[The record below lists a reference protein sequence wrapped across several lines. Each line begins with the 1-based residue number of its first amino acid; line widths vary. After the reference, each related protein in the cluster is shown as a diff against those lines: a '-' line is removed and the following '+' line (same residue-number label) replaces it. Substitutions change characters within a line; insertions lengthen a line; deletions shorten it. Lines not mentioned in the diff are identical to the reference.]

1 MKPTI
6 LITGAGSGF
15 GLGAS
20 IELAR
25 RGYDVIATTQILAQ
39 ITGVKA
45 AAEAAGVELRAEK
58 LDVTDAADRK
68 RAEDWNVDVLVNNAG
83 IGESGP
89 IAEISVDL
97 VRANFETNVFGGL
110 ELTQGLIRGMLKK
123 GGGKIVN
130 ISSIA
135 GRITI
140 PYIGP
145 YCMTKHALEVL
156 SESLRAEL
164 EHHNIKVVV
173 IEPGPYATGFNELL
187 MASKYRWFN
196 ENSLFAGDLE
206 MIKKSESDILKDQFD
221 SSPVV
226 VQHPDSLIS
235 LIADVVEDPSP
246 AFRYCA
252 PKQWNENVRNMLIE
266 NANDSVGK
274 G

>member
-1 MKPTI
+1 MNQTV

-20 IELAR
+20 LELAR

-45 AAEAAGVELRAEK
+45 AAEAAGVELRVEK
-58 LDVTDAADRK
+58 LDVQDSADRK
-68 RAEDWNVDVLVNNAG
+68 RAENWDVNVLVNNAG

-89 IAEISVDL
+89 LAEISVDL
-97 VRANFETNVFGGL
+97 VRANFETNVFGAL
-110 ELTQGLIRGMLKK
+110 ELTQGLLKGMLKK

-140 PYIGP
+140 PYLGC
-145 YCMTKHALEVL
+145 YCMTKHALEVV
-156 SESLRAEL
+156 SEALRAEL
-164 EHHNIKVVV
+164 EHHNIKVVI

-196 ENSLFAGDLE
+196 ENSLFAGDME
-206 MIKKSESDILKDQFD
+206 IIKNSETDILKNQFD
-221 SSPVV
+221 SDPVIAE
-226 VQHPDSLIS
+226 QPESLIS
-235 LIADVVEDPSP
+235 LIADVVEDPNP

-252 PKQWNENVRNMLIE
+252 PKQWNENVRKMRIE

-274 G
+274 Y

>member
-1 MKPTI
+1 MSQTV

-25 RGYDVIATTQILAQ
+25 RGCNVIATTQIVAQ
-39 ITGVKA
+39 ITGVNA
-45 AAEAAGVELRAEK
+45 AAEAAGVKLRAEK
-58 LDVTDAADRK
+58 LDVRDSIDRK
-68 RAEDWNVDVLVNNAG
+68 RAEEWRVDVLVNNAG

-89 IAEISVDL
+89 IGEISADL
-97 VRANFETNVFGGL
+97 VRSNFETNVFGPL
-110 ELTQGLIRGMLKK
+110 ELTQAVLKGMLKK
-123 GGGKIVN
+123 GSGKIVN

-135 GRITI
+135 GRITV
-140 PYIGP
+140 PYLGP
-145 YCMTKHALEVL
+145 YCMTKHAMEVL
-156 SESLRAEL
+156 SETLRAEL

-196 ENSLFAGDLE
+196 ENSLFAGDMDLV
-206 MIKKSESDILKDQFD
+206 KKSETEILENQFD
-221 SSPVV
+221 TGPVV
-226 VQHPDSLIS
+226 AEHPDSMIS
-235 LIADVVEDPSP
+235 LIADVVEDPDP

-252 PKQWNENVRNMLIE
+252 PKQWNENVRTALIE
-266 NANDSVGK
+266 NANNSVGR

>member
-1 MKPTI
+1 MNQTV

-20 IELAR
+20 LELAR

-39 ITGVKA
+39 ITGVMA
-45 AAEAAGVELRAEK
+45 AAEAAGVKLRAEK
-58 LDVTDAADRK
+58 LDVQDSADRK
-68 RAEDWNVDVLVNNAG
+68 RAEDWDVDVLVNNAG

-89 IAEISVDL
+89 LGEISVDL
-97 VRANFETNVFGGL
+97 VRANFETNVFGAL
-110 ELTQGLIRGMLKK
+110 ELTQGVLKGMVKK

-140 PYIGP
+140 PYLGP
-145 YCMTKHALEVL
+145 YCMTKHALEVV
-156 SESLRAEL
+156 SEALRAEL

-196 ENSLFAGDLE
+196 ENSLFAGDME
-206 MIKKSESDILKDQFD
+206 IIKNAETDILKNQFNSD
-221 SSPVV
+221 PVV
-226 VQHPDSLIS
+226 AEQP
-235 LIADVVEDPSP
+235 
-246 AFRYCA
+246 
-252 PKQWNENVRNMLIE
+252 
-266 NANDSVGK
+266 
-274 G
+274 

>member
-1 MKPTI
+1 MNQTV

-25 RGYDVIATTQILAQ
+25 RGYDVVATTQIVAQ
-39 ITGVKA
+39 ITGVRA
-45 AAEAAGVELRAEK
+45 AAEAAGVQLRAEK
-58 LDVTDAADRK
+58 LDVLDSADRR
-68 RAEDWNVDVLVNNAG
+68 RAEEWGVDVLVNNAG

-89 IAEISVDL
+89 IGEIPVDL
-97 VRANFETNVFGGL
+97 VRANFETNVFGPL
-110 ELTQGLIRGMLKK
+110 QLTQGLLKGMLKK

-135 GRITI
+135 GRIAI

-156 SESLRAEL
+156 SEAMRVEL
-164 EHHNIKVVV
+164 EHHHIKVVV

-187 MASKYRWFN
+187 MASKYRWFH
-196 ENSLFAGDLE
+196 ENSLFAGD
-206 MIKKSESDILKDQFD
+206 MDRVRKSETDILENQFD
-221 SSPVV
+221 SGPVV
-226 VQHPDSLIS
+226 AEDPEGLVSLVV
-235 LIADVVEDPSP
+235 DVVEDPDP

-252 PKQWNENVRNMLIE
+252 PKQWNENVRKILIE
-266 NANDSVGK
+266 NAHKSVGRC
-274 G
+274 

>member
-1 MKPTI
+1 MNQTI

-20 IELAR
+20 LELAR
-25 RGYDVIATTQILAQ
+25 RGNDVIATTQIVSQ
-39 ITGVKA
+39 ITGVKIA
-45 AAEAAGVELRAEK
+45 ADAAGVKLRVEK
-58 LDVTDAADRK
+58 LDIQDPADRK
-68 RAEDWNVDVLVNNAG
+68 RAEDWDVDVLVNNAG

-89 IAEISVDL
+89 IAEIPVDL
-97 VRANFETNVFGGL
+97 VRVNFETNVFGVL
-110 ELTQGLIRGMLKK
+110 ELTQGVVKGMLKK

-140 PYIGP
+140 PYVGP

-156 SESLRAEL
+156 SEALRAEL

-196 ENSLFAGDLE
+196 ENSLFADDAERIRDSEANILE
-206 MIKKSESDILKDQFD
+206 NQF
-221 SSPVV
+221 SSGPVIAE
-226 VQHPDSLIS
+226 HPDALIS
-235 LIADVVEDPSP
+235 LIADIVEDPAP

-252 PKQWNENVRNMLIE
+252 PKQWNENVREKLIE
-266 NANDSVGK
+266 DANNSVGK
-274 G
+274 Y

>member
-1 MKPTI
+1 MNQTV

-20 IELAR
+20 LELAR
-25 RGYDVIATTQILAQ
+25 RGYDVIATTQVLAQ

-45 AAEAAGVELRAEK
+45 AAEAAGVKLRAEK
-58 LDVTDAADRK
+58 LDVQDVADRK
-68 RAEDWNVDVLVNNAG
+68 RAENWDVDVLVNNAG

-89 IAEISVDL
+89 LGEISVDL
-97 VRANFETNVFGGL
+97 VRANFETNVFGAL
-110 ELTQGLIRGMLKK
+110 ELIQGVLRGMLKK

-140 PYIGP
+140 PYLGS
-145 YCMTKHALEVL
+145 YCMTKHALEVV
-156 SESLRAEL
+156 SEALRAEL
-164 EHHNIKVVV
+164 EHHNIKVVI

-206 MIKKSESDILKDQFD
+206 IIKNSETDILKNQFD
-221 SSPVV
+221 SDPMIAE
-226 VQHPDSLIS
+226 QPDSLIS
-235 LIADVVEDPSP
+235 LIADVVEDPNP

-252 PKQWNENVRNMLIE
+252 PKEWNENVRKMRIE

-274 G
+274 Y

>member
-1 MKPTI
+1 MKSTV

-20 IELAR
+20 LELAR
-25 RGYDVIATTQILAQ
+25 RGHDVIATTQVVAQ

-45 AAEAAGVELRAEK
+45 AAAAVGVELRAEK
-58 LDVTDAADRK
+58 LDITDSTDRK
-68 RAEDWNVDVLVNNAG
+68 RAEEWGVDVLVNNAG

-97 VRANFETNVFGGL
+97 VRANFETNVFGAL
-110 ELTQGLIRGMLKK
+110 ELTQGVLKGMLKK
-123 GGGKIVN
+123 GAGKIVN

-140 PYIGP
+140 PYLGS

-156 SESLRAEL
+156 SESLNAEL

-196 ENSLFAGDLE
+196 ENSMLAGDTE
-206 MIKKSESDILKDQFD
+206 SIQKSETDILKNQFD

-226 VQHPDSLIS
+226 AEHPGSLTA
-235 LIADVVEDPSP
+235 LIADVVEDPNP

-252 PKQWNENVRNMLIE
+252 PKQWNDNVRNLLIE
-266 NANDSVGK
+266 NANDSVGI

>member
-1 MKPTI
+1 MNQTV

-20 IELAR
+20 LELAR

-58 LDVTDAADRK
+58 LDVQDSADRK
-68 RAEDWNVDVLVNNAG
+68 RAEDWDVDVLVNNAG

-89 IAEISVDL
+89 LAEISVDL
-97 VRANFETNVFGGL
+97 VRANFETNVFGAL
-110 ELTQGLIRGMLKK
+110 ELTQALLKGMLKR
-123 GGGKIVN
+123 GRGKIVN

-145 YCMTKHALEVL
+145 YCMTKHALEVV
-156 SESLRAEL
+156 SEALRAEL
-164 EHHNIKVVV
+164 EHHNIKVVI

-187 MASKYRWFN
+187 MASKYRWFD
-196 ENSLFAGDLE
+196 ENSLFAGDME
-206 MIKKSESDILKDQFD
+206 IIKTAETDILKDQFNSD
-221 SSPVV
+221 PMIAE
-226 VQHPDSLIS
+226 QPESLIS
-235 LIADVVEDPSP
+235 LIADVVEDPNP

-252 PKQWNENVRNMLIE
+252 PKQWNENVRKLRIE

-274 G
+274 Y

>member
-1 MKPTI
+1 MNQTV

-25 RGYDVIATTQILAQ
+25 RGYDVIATTQIVAQ

-45 AAEAAGVELRAEK
+45 AAETAGVKLRAEK
-58 LDVTDAADRK
+58 LDVGDSTDRK
-68 RAEDWNVDVLVNNAG
+68 RAEEWSVDVLVNNAG

-89 IAEISVDL
+89 IGEISADL
-97 VRANFETNVFGGL
+97 VRANFETNVFGPL
-110 ELTQGLIRGMLKK
+110 ELTQGVLKGMLKK

-135 GRITI
+135 GRVAI
-140 PYIGP
+140 PYIGS

-156 SESLRAEL
+156 SETLRAEL

-187 MASKYRWFN
+187 MESKYRWFN
-196 ENSLFAGDLE
+196 ENSLFAGDMDLV
-206 MIKKSESDILKDQFD
+206 KKSETDILENQFD
-221 SSPVV
+221 SAPVV
-226 VQHPDSLIS
+226 AEHPGSLVS
-235 LIADVVEDPSP
+235 LIADVVEDPDPS
-246 AFRYCA
+246 FRYCA
-252 PKQWNENVRNMLIE
+252 PKQWNENVQKVLIE
-266 NANDSVGK
+266 NAKKSVGRC
-274 G
+274 

>member
-1 MKPTI
+1 MISTV

-15 GLGAS
+15 GLGTS
-20 IELAR
+20 LELAR
-25 RGYDVIATTQILAQ
+25 RGHDVIATTQVVAQ

-45 AAEAAGVELRAEK
+45 AAAAAGVELRAEK
-58 LDVTDAADRK
+58 LDVTDATDRK
-68 RAEDWNVDVLVNNAG
+68 RAENWDVDVLVNNAG

-89 IAEISVDL
+89 IAEIAVDL
-97 VRANFETNVFGGL
+97 VRANFETNVFGAL
-110 ELTQGLIRGMLKK
+110 ELTQGVLKGMLNK
-123 GGGKIVN
+123 GEGKIVN

-140 PYIGP
+140 PYLGS

-164 EHHNIKVVV
+164 EHHNIKIVV

-187 MASKYRWFN
+187 MASKYRWFD
-196 ENSLFAGDLE
+196 ENSLLANDME
-206 MIKKSESDILKDQFD
+206 MIKKSETDILKDQFD

-226 VQHPDSLIS
+226 AEHPDSLTA
-235 LIADVVEDPSP
+235 LIADVVEDPQP

-252 PKQWNENVRNMLIE
+252 PKQWNENVRNLLIE
-266 NANDSVGK
+266 NANNSVGR

>member
-1 MKPTI
+1 MNQTV

-25 RGYDVIATTQILAQ
+25 RGYDVVATTQIVAQ
-39 ITGVKA
+39 ITGVRA
-45 AAEAAGVELRAEK
+45 AAEAAGVQLRAEK
-58 LDVTDAADRK
+58 LDVLDSADRR
-68 RAEDWNVDVLVNNAG
+68 RAEEWGVDVLVNNAG

-89 IAEISVDL
+89 IGEIPVDL
-97 VRANFETNVFGGL
+97 VRANFETNVFGPL
-110 ELTQGLIRGMLKK
+110 QLTQGLLKGMLKK

-135 GRITI
+135 GRIAI

-156 SESLRAEL
+156 SEAMRVEL
-164 EHHNIKVVV
+164 EHHHIKVVV

-187 MASKYRWFN
+187 MASKYRWFR
-196 ENSLFAGDLE
+196 ESSLFAGD
-206 MIKKSESDILKDQFD
+206 MDRVRKSEADILENQFD
-221 SSPVV
+221 SGPVV
-226 VQHPDSLIS
+226 AEDPEGLVSLVV
-235 LIADVVEDPSP
+235 DVVEDPDP

-252 PKQWNENVRNMLIE
+252 PKQWNENVRKILIE
-266 NANDSVGK
+266 NAHKSVGRC
-274 G
+274 

>member
-1 MKPTI
+1 MNQTV

-20 IELAR
+20 LELAR

-39 ITGVKA
+39 ITGVMA
-45 AAEAAGVELRAEK
+45 AAEAAGVKLRAEK
-58 LDVTDAADRK
+58 LDVQDSADRK
-68 RAEDWNVDVLVNNAG
+68 RAGDWDVDVLVNNAG

-89 IAEISVDL
+89 LGEISVDL
-97 VRANFETNVFGGL
+97 VRANFETNVFGAL
-110 ELTQGLIRGMLKK
+110 ELTQGVLKGMVKK

-140 PYIGP
+140 PYLGP
-145 YCMTKHALEVL
+145 YCMTKHAMEVV
-156 SESLRAEL
+156 SEALRAEL

-196 ENSLFAGDLE
+196 ENSLFAGDME
-206 MIKKSESDILKDQFD
+206 IIKNSETDILKNQFNSD
-221 SSPVV
+221 PVIAE
-226 VQHPDSLIS
+226 QPEGLIS

-252 PKQWNENVRNMLIE
+252 PKQWNENVRKMRIE

-274 G
+274 Y

>member
-1 MKPTI
+1 MNQTV

-20 IELAR
+20 LELAR

-45 AAEAAGVELRAEK
+45 AAEVAGVELRVEK
-58 LDVTDAADRK
+58 LDVQDSADRK
-68 RAEDWNVDVLVNNAG
+68 RAEDWDVDVLVNNAG

-89 IAEISVDL
+89 LGEISVDL
-97 VRANFETNVFGGL
+97 VRANFETNVFGAL
-110 ELTQGLIRGMLKK
+110 ELTQGVLKGMLRK
-123 GGGKIVN
+123 GEGKIVN

-140 PYIGP
+140 PYLGS
-145 YCMTKHALEVL
+145 YCMTKHALEVV
-156 SESLRAEL
+156 SEALRAEL

-196 ENSLFAGDLE
+196 ENSLFAGD
-206 MIKKSESDILKDQFD
+206 MDIIKNSETDILKNQFNSD
-221 SSPVV
+221 PVV
-226 VQHPDSLIS
+226 AEQPESLS
-235 LIADVVEDPSP
+235 ALIADVIEDPNP

-252 PKQWNENVRNMLIE
+252 PKQWNENVRKMRIE

-274 G
+274 Y

>member
-1 MKPTI
+1 MNQTV

-25 RGYDVIATTQILAQ
+25 RGNAVIATTQIVAQ
-39 ITGVKA
+39 ITAVKA
-45 AAEAAGVELRAEK
+45 AAETAGVKLRVEK
-58 LDVTDAADRK
+58 LDVQDSADRK
-68 RAEDWNVDVLVNNAG
+68 RAEDWDVDVLVNNAG

-89 IAEISVDL
+89 IAEIPMDL
-97 VRANFETNVFGGL
+97 VRANFETNVFGAL
-110 ELTQGLIRGMLKK
+110 ELTQGVLKGMLKK

-130 ISSIA
+130 LSSIA

-140 PYIGP
+140 PFIGP
-145 YCMTKHALEVL
+145 YCMTKHAIEVV
-156 SESLRAEL
+156 SEALKAEL

-196 ENSLFAGDLE
+196 EHSLFAGDAE
-206 MIKKSESDILKDQFD
+206 FIKTNENDILKNQFD
-221 SSPVV
+221 SGPVV
-226 VQHPDSLIS
+226 AEHPDSLIA
-235 LIADVVEDPSP
+235 LMADVVEEPNP

-252 PKQWNENVRNMLIE
+252 PKQWNENVRKMLIE
-266 NANDSVGK
+266 NANNSVGK
-274 G
+274 C